1 MNTYEVKQNRLNDCK
16 YIVFKQ
22 GDKRYKVQK
31 LNDTSVYVW
40 IDNSCLNDEQNLQ
53 LLKVVESDCNKNE
66 FEVLYTIANNYLK
79 GMN

>member
-53 LLKVVESDCNKNE
+53 LLKIIESDCNKNE

>member
-1 MNTYEVKQNRLNDCK
+1 MNTYKVKQNRLNDCK

-53 LLKVVESDCNKNE
+53 LLKVIESDCNKNE
-66 FEVLYTIANNYLK
+66 FEVLYTIANNYLN
-79 GMN
+79 G